1 MRQRL
6 LSPNGNEWMTD
17 LEASGGLEIGNDIWS
32 SYGFTLDYFR
42 RKFTRMVERRNHR
55 QIELTITVFE
65 KYVGV
70 AWEPASR

>member
-1 MRQRL
+1 
-6 LSPNGNEWMTD
+6 MTD

-42 RKFTRMVERRNHR
+42 RKFTRKIERRNHR

-70 AWEPASR
+70 AWEPA

>member
-17 LEASGGLEIGNDIWS
+17 LEVAGGLEIGNDIWS

-42 RKFTRMVERRNHR
+42 RKFTRMIENRNKC
-55 QIELTITVFE
+55 QIDMTITVFE

-70 AWEPASR
+70 AWDPA